1 MHNGSEVTIVIRNI
15 YTIDAKQ
22 VVVSESHPEGVLS
35 AVPNYPVTVD
45 SRSYNATE
53 QNPNGDTDTALIVAQ
68 AEFADEVKA
77 LTIAN
82 NPNRVMWTVTLTQ
95 VNGVQ
100 IARKTWGA
108 MPDMTPLQ
116 PEPEPEG
123 EEE

>member
-1 MHNGSEVTIVIRNI
+1 MRNI
-15 YTIDAKQ
+15 FVVNATQ

-35 AVPNYPVTVD
+35 TVPNYQITVD
-45 SRSYNATE
+45 SRTYNATE

-68 AEFADEVKA
+68 AEFADAVKNLA
-77 LTIAN
+77 TAN

-108 MPDMTPLQ
+108 MPDMTPQ
-116 PEPEPEG
+116 PEPEG